1 MLLILLVVNGFQE
14 LANFFDAGGLDLLV
28 LVLHSD
34 LASVLGFE
42 SSSQEAQIK
51 NRLSEDGSN
60 ELISRDIKD
69 VMYPVG

>member
-42 SSSQEAQIK
+42 S
-51 NRLSEDGSN
+51 GSN
-60 ELISRDIKD
+60 QKP
-69 VMYPVG
+69 PVGGWLQRVDFKVHKGRYVPFSVAG

>member
-34 LASVLGFE
+34 LASVLGLE
-42 SSSQEAQIK
+42 SGSGSWIK
-51 NRLSEDGSN
+51 FWNTNGTNWREGWL
-60 ELISRDIKD
+60 
-69 VMYPVG
+69 